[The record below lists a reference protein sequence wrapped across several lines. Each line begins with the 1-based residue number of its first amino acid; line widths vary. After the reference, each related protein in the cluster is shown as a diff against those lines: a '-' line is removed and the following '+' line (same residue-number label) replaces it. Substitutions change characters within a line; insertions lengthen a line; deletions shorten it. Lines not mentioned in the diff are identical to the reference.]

1 MKRRRPSVSP
11 SEGMST
17 ATLTRT
23 RTRTRT
29 LTLTLART
37 LTRSR
42 TRTRTR
48 TRTCTRT
55 RTLPLQHDVLWPSL
69 TVKEHLEL
77 YATLKG
83 VPAAEV
89 GTDVQACLL
98 DVGLADKAHR

>member
-1 MKRRRPSVSP
+1 M
-11 SEGMST
+11 
-17 ATLTRT
+17 
-23 RTRTRT
+23 
-29 LTLTLART
+29 
-37 LTRSR
+37 
-42 TRTRTR
+42 
-48 TRTCTRT
+48 
-55 RTLPLQHDVLWPSL
+55 LWPSL